1 MRCFSSALVSVVAHF
16 CAASA
21 QVSVKQTRPATRG
34 LRVELRTN
42 KTGYAVGEPVVFTA
56 ILRNNG
62 SASVY
67 ISKDFS
73 QAGGGIAGFY
83 VEVKQL
89 TGKSSGKSCVQAFDR
104 YPTESR
110 TPEQVLREDYL
121 LLAPGAMVGIEA
133 EFSTGCVIGNPG
145 TYEATVVYSAQ
156 DMNVNKV
163 KEVAGKPD
171 EIVTGQFYSAPSR
184 FRVR

>member
-1 MRCFSSALVSVVAHF
+1 MIVVALS
-16 CAASA
+16 CAANA
-21 QVSVKQTRPATRG
+21 QVSFKQTRPATGG
-34 LRVELRTN
+34 LRVEIKTN
-42 KTGYAVGEPVVFTA
+42 KTAYAVGEPVVFTA
-56 ILRNNG
+56 ILRNGGN
-62 SASVY
+62 ASVY

-83 VEVKQL
+83 VEVKQR
-89 TGKSSGKSCVQAFDR
+89 TGKPSGKTCVAAFDR
-104 YPTESR
+104 SPTESR

-133 EFSTGCVIGNPG
+133 EFFTGCVIGNPG
-145 TYEATVVYSAQ
+145 TYDATAVYSAQ

-163 KEVAGKPD
+163 KEMAAKPD
-171 EIVTGQFYSAPSR
+171 EIVTGQFYSTPSR